1 MGTLPYPIMSG
12 VPEALRAALAERY
25 ELEREIGRGGMAT
38 VYLARDAKHGRNVA
52 VKVMRPDLAASLG
65 SERFLREIE
74 IAAKLQHP
82 HILTL
87 IDSGERDGFLYY
99 VMPYVDGDSLRDRL
113 VREKR
118 MDPAA
123 AIPLVKQIAD
133 ALSYAHRNGVVHRD
147 IKPENI
153 LFSQGHPVVTDFGI
167 AKAVSTAGP
176 EHLTRTGFP
185 LGTPGYMSP
194 EQAAGSTDLDAKTD
208 VYSLAAVF
216 YEMVIGE
223 PVGTW
228 VTDDCVELLHFVDAS
243 LGHRERLDGMS
254 AAVEQALVR
263 ALALRTV
270 HRFSTPSEFAE
281 ALEARGDR
289 KYRHTEAK
297 EILKRAASDEAAT
310 PPAETGALSLAGV
323 ERIGAEV
330 GIPAR
335 QVRQAAGVATRRDFQ
350 PKPSKFLG
358 APTVLSFERVV
369 EVELPEEDFPLL
381 LEEIRLTLRNVGSIN
396 TYGKSLAWQTAKS
409 LDQVGRD
416 VHVMV
421 TVRGGQTRIRVEEKI
436 GALAGG
442 LFGGIMG
449 GGGGGMAIFLN
460 LFATGP
466 SIAGLGLIVAWL
478 GGMYGL
484 SRTIFTGVAS
494 KRGHELRG
502 LADRLAELVKDVS
515 R

>member
-1 MGTLPYPIMSG
+1 MSG

-25 ELEREIGRGGMAT
+25 ELEREVGRGGMAT

-74 IAAKLQHP
+74 IAAKLQHT

-99 VMPYVDGDSLRDRL
+99 VMPYVDGGSLRDRL
-113 VREKR
+113 LREKR
-118 MDPAA
+118 LDPAA

-167 AKAVSTAGP
+167 AKAVSTAAP

-243 LGHRERLDGMS
+243 LSHRERLDGMS

-281 ALEARGDR
+281 ALEARGNR

-297 EILKRAASDEAAT
+297 EILKRAASDEAAA
-310 PPAETGALSLAGV
+310 PPAETGAMSLAGV

-335 QVRQAAGVATRRDFQ
+335 QVRQAAGVATRPDFH
-350 PKPSKFLG
+350 PKASKFLG

-369 EVELPEEDFPLL
+369 EVELSEEDFPLL
-381 LEEIRLTLRNVGSIN
+381 IEEIRLTLRNVGSIN

-421 TVRGGQTRIRVEEKI
+421 TVRGGQTRIRVEERI

-449 GGGGGMAIFLN
+449 GGGGGGGMAIFGSLSAFVG
-460 LFATGP
+460 LPVAV
-466 SIAGLGLIVAWL
+466 LGLIAWL

>member
-1 MGTLPYPIMSG
+1 
-12 VPEALRAALAERY
+12 
-25 ELEREIGRGGMAT
+25 
-38 VYLARDAKHGRNVA
+38 
-52 VKVMRPDLAASLG
+52 
-65 SERFLREIE
+65 
-74 IAAKLQHP
+74 
-82 HILTL
+82 
-87 IDSGERDGFLYY
+87 
-99 VMPYVDGDSLRDRL
+99 
-113 VREKR
+113 
-118 MDPAA
+118 
-123 AIPLVKQIAD
+123 
-133 ALSYAHRNGVVHRD
+133 
-147 IKPENI
+147 
-153 LFSQGHPVVTDFGI
+153 
-167 AKAVSTAGP
+167 
-176 EHLTRTGFP
+176 
-185 LGTPGYMSP
+185 MSP

-228 VTDDCVELLHFVDAS
+228 VTDDCVELLHFVDT
-243 LGHRERLDGMS
+243 LPGHRARLDDMS

-270 HRFSTPSEFAE
+270 HRFSTPSEFAD

-297 EILKRAASDEAAT
+297 EILKRAASDEAAA

-335 QVRQAAGVATRRDFQ
+335 QVRQAAGVATRPDFQ

-358 APTVLSFERVV
+358 APTVISFERVV

-381 LEEIRLTLRNVGSIN
+381 IEEIRVTLKNVGSIN
-396 TYGKSLAWQTAKS
+396 AYGKSLTWQT
-409 LDQVGRD
+409 QRGPNQGNRD

-449 GGGGGMAIFLN
+449 GAGGGVGVPLFVN
-460 LFATGP
+460 LFIFAAP
-466 SIAGLGLIVAWL
+466 PVAFAALAAWL
-478 GGMYGL
+478 GGVYGL
-484 SRTIFTGVAS
+484 SRTIFTGVAGR
-494 KRGHELRG
+494 RGYELRG

-515 R
+515 S

>member
-1 MGTLPYPIMSG
+1 MSG
-12 VPEALRAALAERY
+12 VPETLRAALAERY
-25 ELEREIGRGGMAT
+25 ELEYEIGRGGMAT
-38 VYLARDAKHGRNVA
+38 VYLARDVKHGRNVA

-99 VMPYVDGDSLRDRL
+99 VMPYVDGGSLRDRL

-167 AKAVSTAGP
+167 AKAVSTAG

-297 EILKRAASDEAAT
+297 EILERAASDEAAA

-335 QVRQAAGVATRRDFQ
+335 QVRQAAGVATRPDFQ
-350 PKPSKFLG
+350 PKQSKFLG

-409 LDQVGRD
+409 LDKVGRD

-421 TVRGGQTRIRVEEKI
+421 TVRGGQTRIRVEERI

-449 GGGGGMAIFLN
+449 GGGGGAMAIIVN
-460 LFATGP
+460 LFPSGP

>member
-1 MGTLPYPIMSG
+1 MSG

-25 ELEREIGRGGMAT
+25 EVEREIGRGGMAT

-65 SERFLREIE
+65 SKRFLREIE

-99 VMPYVDGDSLRDRL
+99 VMPYVDGGSLRDRL
-113 VREKR
+113 VSEKR

-123 AIPLVKQIAD
+123 AIPMIKQIAD

-167 AKAVSTAGP
+167 AKAVSTAG

-297 EILKRAASDEAAT
+297 EILKRAASDEAAE

-335 QVRQAAGVATRRDFQ
+335 QVRQAAGVAKRPDFQ

-449 GGGGGMAIFLN
+449 GGGGGAMAIIVN
-460 LFATGP
+460 LFPSGP

>member
-1 MGTLPYPIMSG
+1 M
-12 VPEALRAALAERY
+12 
-25 ELEREIGRGGMAT
+25 
-38 VYLARDAKHGRNVA
+38 
-52 VKVMRPDLAASLG
+52 
-65 SERFLREIE
+65 
-74 IAAKLQHP
+74 
-82 HILTL
+82 
-87 IDSGERDGFLYY
+87 DS
-99 VMPYVDGDSLRDRL
+99 
-113 VREKR
+113 
-118 MDPAA
+118 
-123 AIPLVKQIAD
+123 
-133 ALSYAHRNGVVHRD
+133 
-147 IKPENI
+147 
-153 LFSQGHPVVTDFGI
+153 
-167 AKAVSTAGP
+167 ST
-176 EHLTRTGFP
+176 T
-185 LGTPGYMSP
+185 S
-194 EQAAGSTDLDAKTD
+194 
-208 VYSLAAVF
+208 
-216 YEMVIGE
+216 
-223 PVGTW
+223 
-228 VTDDCVELLHFVDAS
+228 C
-243 LGHRERLDGMS
+243 
-254 AAVEQALVR
+254 
-263 ALALRTV
+263 
-270 HRFSTPSEFAE
+270 
-281 ALEARGDR
+281 
-289 KYRHTEAK
+289 
-297 EILKRAASDEAAT
+297 

-335 QVRQAAGVATRRDFQ
+335 QVRQAAGVATRPDFQ

-449 GGGGGMAIFLN
+449 GAGGGGGMAIFVN
-460 LFATGP
+460 LFASGP

-494 KRGHELRG
+494 KRGRELRG

>member
-1 MGTLPYPIMSG
+1 MSK
-12 VPEALRAALAERY
+12 VPEDLRAALADRY

-38 VYLARDAKHGRNVA
+38 VYLARDVKHGRNVA

-65 SERFLREIE
+65 SDRFLREIE

-87 IDSGERDGFLYY
+87 IDSGEREGFLHY
-99 VMPYVDGDSLRDRL
+99 VMPYVDGESLRDRL

-118 MDPAA
+118 MEPGA
-123 AIPLVKQIAD
+123 AIPIVKQVAD

-185 LGTPGYMSP
+185 IGTPGYMSP

-208 VYSLAAVF
+208 VYSLAAVV
-216 YEMVIGE
+216 YEMLIGE

-228 VTDDCVELLHFVDAS
+228 VTDDSVELLHFVDAPPR
-243 LGHRERLDGMS
+243 HREKLDRMS

-263 ALALRTV
+263 ALSLRRR
-270 HRFSTPSEFAE
+270 HRFATPSEFAE
-281 ALEARGDR
+281 ALDSRGDR

-297 EILKRAASDEAAT
+297 EILKRAANNEALA

-323 ERIGAEV
+323 ERIGAEA
-330 GIPAR
+330 GIPAL
-335 QVRQAAGVATRRDFQ
+335 QVREAVGMATRPEFQ

-358 APTVLSFERVV
+358 APTVISFERVV
-369 EVELPEEDFPLL
+369 EGELPEEDFPLL
-381 LEEIRLTLRNVGSIN
+381 IEEIRITLKNVGSIN
-396 TYGKSLAWQTAKS
+396 TYGKSLTWQTQR
-409 LDQVGRD
+409 DPNVGGRD

-449 GGGGGMAIFLN
+449 GGGGGGGTAVFGS
-460 LFATGP
+460 LFAFVGP
-466 SIAGLGLIVAWL
+466 PVAALGFLAWV

-484 SRTIFTGVAS
+484 ARTIFTGVAN
-494 KRGHELRG
+494 KRGYELRN
-502 LADRLAELVKDVS
+502 LADRLAELVKDFT

>member
-1 MGTLPYPIMSG
+1 
-12 VPEALRAALAERY
+12 
-25 ELEREIGRGGMAT
+25 MAT
-38 VYLARDAKHGRNVA
+38 VYLARDIKHGRHVA

-74 IAAKLQHP
+74 IVAKLQHP

-87 IDSGERDGFLYY
+87 IDSGDKEGFLHY
-99 VMPYVDGDSLRDRL
+99 VMPFVDGESLRDRL
-113 VREKR
+113 IRDKR

-123 AIPLVKQIAD
+123 AIPIIKQVAD
-133 ALSYAHRNGVVHRD
+133 ALGYAHRNGVVHRD

-185 LGTPGYMSP
+185 IGTPGYMSP

-208 VYSLAAVF
+208 VYSLAAVV

-228 VTDDCVELLHFVDAS
+228 VTDDSVELLHFVDAPPR
-243 LGHRERLDGMS
+243 HREKLDRMS

-263 ALALRTV
+263 ALSLRRR
-270 HRFSTPSEFAE
+270 HRFATPTEFAE
-281 ALEARGDR
+281 ALEARRDR

-297 EILKRAASDEAAT
+297 EILKRAANNEALA
-310 PPAETGALSLAGV
+310 PPAETEALSLAGV

-330 GIPAR
+330 GIPALE
-335 QVRQAAGVATRRDFQ
+335 VRQAAGVATRPEFQ

-358 APTVLSFERVV
+358 APTVISFERVV
-369 EVELPEEDFPLL
+369 EAEMPEEDFPLL
-381 LEEIRLTLRNVGSIN
+381 VEEIRVTLKNVGSIN
-396 TYGKSLAWQTAKS
+396 TYGKSLTWQTMRSANGG
-409 LDQVGRD
+409 GRD

-449 GGGGGMAIFLN
+449 GAGGGGGVPIFVN
-460 LFATGP
+460 LFMFVAP
-466 SIAGLGLIVAWL
+466 PVAFVALAAWL
-478 GGMYGL
+478 GGTYGL
-484 SRTIFTGVAS
+484 ARTIYTGVAN
-494 KRGHELRG
+494 KRGFELRN
-502 LADRLAELVKDVS
+502 LADRLAELVKDVA